1 MDGSVVVLDCRVAS
15 LLAETGCGARWWGC
29 RVASIL
35 AEAGWGA
42 YFWDFHVASLIA
54 EARAREDE

>member
-15 LLAETGCGARWWGC
+15 LLAETGR
-29 RVASIL
+29 
-35 AEAGWGA
+35 GA
-42 YFWDFHVASLIA
+42 YLWDFHVASLLA

>member
-1 MDGSVVVLDCRVAS
+1 MDGSVAVLDCRVPSLLAETGGLQWDCRVAS
-15 LLAETGCGARWWGC
+15 LLAET
-29 RVASIL
+29 
-35 AEAGWGA
+35 GWGA

>member
-15 LLAETGCGARWWGC
+15 FLAETGGLQWDC
-29 RVASIL
+29 RVALIL

-42 YFWDFHVASLIA
+42 YFWDFHVVSLIA